1 MKDIT
6 GIKIPKLGFA
16 PQKIGDLIYHEGPLL
31 SLFLDRNNPDTYY
44 LYKWAD
50 CNEKTNRWL
59 VLQLN
64 SINLRSFFYKEISLR
79 TLLLNSPLTYIL
91 SLDDKLAETDIMICA
106 TADLPESYL
115 PKENSFYGEEKY
127 TEFAL
132 TFKTIIANNRIYD
145 ILNEIL
151 KEVNSL
157 KKTQSS
163 TQQLL
168 KILLN
173 PREKQDITYQESILY
188 SKLTSNYESQML
200 N

>member
-1 MKDIT
+1 MKDIK
-6 GIKIPKLGFA
+6 GIKIQKLGFT

-50 CNEKTNRWL
+50 CDENTNRWL

-79 TLLLNSPLTYIL
+79 TLLLNSPLTYVL
-91 SLDDKLAETDIMICA
+91 GLDDNLVEADIMICA
-106 TADLPESYL
+106 TADLPETYL
-115 PKENSFYGEEKY
+115 PNENSFYGEEKY

-157 KKTQSS
+157 KKSQSN

-173 PREKQDITYQESILY
+173 PSTKQNNLYQESILY
-188 SKLTSNYESQML
+188 SNQTSNYESQML